1 MYIRKEDLLDWFIG
15 DEYLTRTGE
24 AENLVAANV
33 ESLRVPMT
41 C

>member
-15 DEYLTRTGE
+15 DEYLIRIGE
-24 AENLVAANV
+24 VENLVVVNV
-33 ESLRVPMT
+33 ESLRVFMI